1 MIDSLGFNP
10 NSFAKLL
17 GYNRSQVIYDI
28 LNGKALPSSDFF
40 IRLKNTEYSDKISI
54 DWILTGKGEMLNE
67 NSNLKLDNSNMDCN
81 NCPYKKLISDYKE
94 MNDRFRKENEYLNEQ
109 LSSLRG
115 IETPESKLK
124 NVS

>member
-40 IRLKNTEYSDKISI
+40 IRLKSTEYSDKISI
-54 DWILTGKGEMLNE
+54 DWILTGKGEMLIE
-67 NSNLKLDNSNMDCN
+67 KSNLIDTTDMHCSK
-81 NCPYKKLISDYKE
+81 CPYKQMISDYKE